1 MVRYQ
6 YILFLSL
13 GEIVL
18 AIGRNKRSKRI
29 GPRMRPG
36 EDASVGHRT
45 NGGFLCTI
53 GWQCNQPNYELIS
66 PIFNGNIGALHP
78 NTFSPRRW
86 RAAIIF
92 SGQFYDPKDTGRT
105 DSDYPA

>member
-13 GEIVL
+13 GEIIL
-18 AIGRNKRSKRI
+18 TIGRNKRSKSV

-36 EDASVGHRT
+36 ENASVGHRT

-66 PIFNGNIGALHP
+66 PVFNGNIGALHP
-78 NTFSPRRW
+78 NTFSPRRR
-86 RAAIIF
+86 RAAIII
-92 SGQFYDPKDTGRT
+92 SGQFYDPKDTERT
-105 DSDYPA
+105 DYSA